1 MMYVLVWMQLFSTQ
15 SVEHYQLGTHATLE
29 ECQIELSKAAK
40 MITHKYE
47 AIDEFGYV
55 TVTFKVEETEN
66 DVCFDM
72 DATV

>member
-1 MMYVLVWMQLFSTQ
+1 MTREEFWEWL
-15 SVEHYQLGTHATLE
+15 AT
-29 ECQIELSKAAK
+29 CP
-40 MITHKYE
+40 THKYE

-72 DATV
+72 DATI